1 MSNPRGA
8 DSATVSLANV
18 AKAFGPT
25 RALDGL
31 DLHVEPGDAH
41 GFLGPNGAGKTVTI
55 RVLLGL
61 LRADSG
67 VARLFGADPWTD
79 AVGST
84 GASLMSLGMSICGPG
99 CQAARSSTC
108 LGGCA
113 VASISDVVTT

>member
-1 MSNPRGA
+1 MTTTWPLLETRNLKAGYLGREVVNKV
-8 DSATVSLANV
+8 DLNV
-18 AKAFGPT
+18 QAGEVVC
-25 RALDGL
+25 L
-31 DLHVEPGDAH
+31 
-41 GFLGPNGAGKTVTI
+41 LGPNGAGKTVTI